1 MSLKIKL
8 HSDDAVLPIKAG
20 PQEVGYDLTAIS
32 KVKTIGQMTM
42 YDTGISVEPPEGFF
56 SQIVPRSSIV
66 KSGYML
72 SNSVGVIDPTYTGT
86 LKICLTKIDPMA
98 GSLELPFTL
107 CQLVFH
113 KSYHFPIEVVSE
125 LTGTSRGDGA
135 FGSTDQSSLEINMNQ
150 TEQADEVENDR
161 RLQRRLRFGRDEMWR
176 ERMLRQREQRRGMF
190 LGVQTLNGTHVS
202 G

>member
-66 KSGYML
+66 KSGYIL
-72 SNSVGVIDPTYTGT
+72 SNSVGVIVPTYTGT

-98 GSLELPFTL
+98 ESLELPFTL

-135 FGSTDQSSLEINMNQ
+135 FGSTDQSSLENNKL
-150 TEQADEVENDR
+150 TEQAAEVEEGR
-161 RLQRRLRFGRDEMWR
+161 MFQRSLRFGRDDMWR

-190 LGVQTLNGTHVS
+190 LGSEALNGTHVS